1 MVKEFLSNIFYRRNP
16 WRNASF
22 SEVGQLYAARSMR
35 TIAVH
40 LGAAFMSVFMLK
52 QGYSIIAVSLFW
64 AAYFGYKVI
73 AMLPLAQ
80 LIAYIGPKKAII
92 ISNLLYIPSMVAFI
106 FLEQFGTPVLVV
118 TILFQGASAALYD
131 MGYFI
136 SFSRV
141 NNAKK
146 AGKEVAM
153 VNMADQIAKA
163 LSPLIGG
170 LLAMFFDPR
179 ASIAVS
185 IVFFI
190 LAAWPLTRT
199 ADTMATG
206 FSLSPKGFPW
216 KDASRSLIAQIP
228 IGFDIYASGTAWSL
242 FLASLIFTA
251 QGNQI
256 YAELGMLTSLILL
269 VSLASTYAY
278 GKLIDKRAG
287 GQLLTWAAAGNAIV
301 HLFRALIRTPV
312 AAVGA
317 NAVSEVMVTGYSMAF
332 MRGTLDVANNIK
344 YRVFYAGMLQLA
356 INFGLVIASL
366 VLAGV
371 MFLLDTRSGFT
382 IFYLIT
388 ALVSSAIIFTKFK
401 IYK

>member
-106 FLEQFGTPVLVV
+106 FLEQFGTPVLIV

-146 AGKEVAM
+146 AGKEVATM
-153 VNMADQIAKA
+153 NIVEQIAKG

-179 ASIAVS
+179 ASIAAS
-185 IVFFI
+185 TIFF
-190 LAAWPLTRT
+190 LFAAWPLTRT
-199 ADTMATG
+199 ADSMTTG
-206 FSLSPKGFPW
+206 FSLAPKGFPW
-216 KDASRSLIAQIP
+216 KEASRSLLAQIP
-228 IGFDIYASGTAWSL
+228 IGFDVYASGTAWSL

-251 QGNQI
+251 SGNTV

>member
-1 MVKEFLSNIFYRRNP
+1 MVKKFLSNIFYRRNP

-22 SEVGQLYAARSMR
+22 SEVGQLYAARLMR
-35 TIAVH
+35 TIAVN

-64 AAYFGYKVI
+64 AAYFGYKVV

-80 LIAYIGPKKAII
+80 LIAYIGSKKAII
-92 ISNLLYIPSMVAFI
+92 VSNLLYIPSMIAFI
-106 FLEQFGTPVLVV
+106 FLERFGLPVLIV

-136 SFSRV
+136 SFSRA

-146 AGKEVAM
+146 AGKEVATM
-153 VNMADQIAKA
+153 NIVEQIAKG

-179 ASIAVS
+179 ASIATS
-185 IVFFI
+185 TIFF
-190 LAAWPLTRT
+190 LFAAWPLTRT
-199 ADTMATG
+199 ADSMTTG
-206 FSLSPKGFPW
+206 FSLAPKGFPW
-216 KDASRSLIAQIP
+216 KDASRSLMAQIP
-228 IGFDIYASGTAWSL
+228 IGFDVFASGTAWSL

-251 QGNQI
+251 SGNAV
-256 YAELGMLTSLILL
+256 YAELGMLTSLILV
-269 VSLASTYAY
+269 VSIASTYAY
-278 GKLIDKRAG
+278 GKLIDRRAG
-287 GQLLTWAAAGNAIV
+287 GQLLAWAATGNVIV
-301 HLFRALIRTPV
+301 HVFRALLRTPV

-317 NAVSEVMVTGYSMAF
+317 NAISEVMVTGYSMAF
-332 MRGTLDVANNIK
+332 MRGTLDVANSTK

-366 VLAGV
+366 ALAGV
-371 MFLLDTRSGFT
+371 MLLLDARSGFT
-382 IFYLIT
+382 VFYLIT